1 VQILKLY
8 TIILFIIFGALF
20 HGFFYELEYVLMVCT
35 LSIILFV
42 TLLVEKKLQ
51 FHPFHILLFLFV
63 ISYWAAIL
71 YAQDHEL
78 ALEEALKVT
87 PIVLIALLAA
97 GLNLEQKLKILKV
110 CIWAGSG
117 IVVIGVLFHL
127 YRQNRLESTIEYAN
141 TMAILLLFAGILSI
155 LFYLKEKKPYHLL
168 NLTLQIG
175 GLLLTLSRSVWI
187 LWIGAI
193 VLLLWTYKLLRS
205 KKLLLKLGLAHLAAL
220 VLAIVVKWD
229 VFFFLNRVHSIQ
241 AKASELQVRL
251 VYWHDSMA
259 MIRDH
264 WLLGTGGG
272 GWSVLLAEYSNPI
285 YYVKYVHNQYL
296 QIFMDVGLIGMA
308 FFIALI
314 VVFYIR
320 TWGQIKTNGESKFWM
335 QGAAIAVTFLLL
347 HAGFDFD
354 LSFPL
359 LLGILSFT
367 MNITPTEISIK
378 PIAKN
383 VLFLP
388 SLISLIA
395 LILFTGW
402 LTIGYSFKQNG
413 EQAINA
419 KTDLDK
425 AQQQFT
431 KAEWFMPWSSRVH
444 YDAAKGFVLLG
455 NQLNNASYYKEAI
468 IEINKAIQ
476 LSPKQAL
483 YKSLQKDLEK

>member
-1 VQILKLY
+1 VQNLKIY
-8 TIILFIIFGALF
+8 AIILFIIFGALF

-35 LSIILFV
+35 LSILLLV

-51 FHPFHILLFLFV
+51 FHPFHFLLLLFV

-97 GLNLEQKLKILKV
+97 GLKLEQKLRVLKACTWV
-110 CIWAGSG
+110 GSG
-117 IVVIGVLFHL
+117 IVVIGVLFQL

-141 TMAILLLFAGILSI
+141 TLAILLLFAGILSI

-168 NLTLQIG
+168 NLAIQMG
-175 GLLLTLSRSVWI
+175 GLLLTQSRSVWI

-193 VLLLWTYKLLRS
+193 VLLLWTYRFRYT
-205 KKLLLKLGLAHLAAL
+205 KKLLIKFGLAHLAVI

-229 VFFFLNRVHSIQ
+229 VFFFLNRIQSIQ
-241 AKASELQVRL
+241 TQASELQDRF
-251 VYWHDSMA
+251 VYWKDSLA
-259 MIRDH
+259 MIRDY

-272 GWSVLLAEYSNPI
+272 GWSVLLAEYSDPI

-308 FFIALI
+308 IFIALI

-320 TWGQIKTNGESKFWM
+320 IWEQIKTNGESKFWM

-359 LLGILSFT
+359 LLGILSFA
-367 MNITPTEISIK
+367 MNIIPAELSVK

-383 VLFLP
+383 TLFLP
-388 SLISLIA
+388 TLVSVIA
-395 LILFTGW
+395 LILFTSW
-402 LTIGYSFKQNG
+402 LTIGYAFKQNG
-413 EQAINA
+413 EQSINIKA
-419 KTDLDK
+419 NLEK
-425 AQQQFT
+425 AQLQFT
-431 KAEWFMPWSSRVH
+431 KAAWFMPWSSRVH
-444 YDAAKGFVLLG
+444 YDSAKGFVLLG
-455 NQLNNASYYKEAI
+455 NQLNNALYYKEAMK
-468 IEINKAIQ
+468 EINKAIH
-476 LSPKQAL
+476 LSPKQSL
-483 YKSLQKDLEK
+483 YKSLQKDLGK